1 MPGRIRATK
10 KRAVGSKQ
18 TARAIEEGAAVVVY
32 VARDAAGWVI
42 DPIIEACTA
51 KGIELVYVD
60 TMRELG
66 EACGIDVGAASAA
79 VLK

>member
-1 MPGRIRATK
+1 MPARIRATR

-18 TARAIEEGAAVVVY
+18 TVKAIEEGAAVVVY

-42 DPIIEACTA
+42 EPIIESCTA
-51 KGIELVYVD
+51 EGIELVYID
-60 TMRELG
+60 SMRELG